1 MEISPTRIS
10 PSTPTPPPAVTS
22 PAAPPSGLTPR
33 EASQRHRGPRREGDE
48 DGIEIGTGGVT
59 WSLCSSWHNCWR
71 GGSWSGSP
79 HRLQGGKRAFGLQM
93 RRRIP
98 LGSDLQ
104 IWENNEL
111 GSTLR
116 LRSANNNEKERVRGN
131 SGSSSC
137 TKSTDSPAS
146 SKQAN
151 AKPARSERETV

>member
-10 PSTPTPPPAVTS
+10 PSTPTPPAVTS

-33 EASQRHRGPRREGDE
+33 EASQRDRGPRREGDE

-71 GGSWSGSP
+71 GGSWSESP
-79 HRLQGGKRAFGLQM
+79 QRIMQGGKRAFGLQM

-116 LRSANNNEKERVRGN
+116 LRTTMKRNESGGTAAAAAAQSLLIRLPAPSKPSQRG
-131 SGSSSC
+131 
-137 TKSTDSPAS
+137 A
-146 SKQAN
+146 
-151 AKPARSERETV
+151 SERETV